1 MCLDLPVIVI
11 GMISITFISQFC
23 QFKATL
29 MKMALKN
36 LALMK
41 MNITLMKNYHQNH
54 NPYPYKQKMAM
65 MKMNMALKEEL
76 TTEKIE
82 DWREEIEDWTE
93 EIENQ
98 TEKIE
103 DQAEERGI
111 WEIKTTTGGYY
122 VIQSVKKTMIDGFS
136 LIT

>member
-1 MCLDLPVIVI
+1 
-11 GMISITFISQFC
+11 
-23 QFKATL
+23 
-29 MKMALKN
+29 
-36 LALMK
+36 
-41 MNITLMKNYHQNH
+41 
-54 NPYPYKQKMAM
+54 MAM
-65 MKMNMALKEEL
+65 MKMTMVLQEEL
-76 TTEKIE
+76 IE
-82 DWREEIEDWTE
+82 EIDDWIEEIEDWTE